1 MIMRLASC
9 FLACLMLAACGGA
22 NKPEPAPQDA
32 PVGNTA
38 APAAVNP
45 NVAKAAGLVEQG
57 VEKFH
62 DEDFDAALQLFENAA
77 DLDPNS
83 ADAHAWL
90 ADIFNRKGR
99 LSEAKLEYRAAAR
112 LSRDAKSQIRLN
124 YLAAD
129 VALKLAQQKLKE
141 GHHKLALEQARDAL
155 SYNPALTPARGT
167 IAAAQFNL
175 GDFEEAREEYFKFA
189 EESTGA
195 ARHEALSWVGQCW
208 MRLRNAAEAEK
219 VFTGLINEGYTANN
233 VFLWRGACRKERKDF
248 KGARTDILQAIEY
261 ASSKEMTA
269 DLQQELKAVDELIA
283 KAEKGE

>member
-1 MIMRLASC
+1 MTTRFASF
-9 FLACLMLAACGGA
+9 FLACLLAACGGA
-22 NKPEPAPQDA
+22 NKPEPTPENVPA
-32 PVGNTA
+32 GNTA
-38 APAAVNP
+38 MQPGVNP
-45 NVAKAAGLVEQG
+45 NIAKAASLVERG

-62 DEDFDAALQLFENAA
+62 NEEFDAALQLFENAA
-77 DLDPNS
+77 DLDPGS

-99 LSEAKLEYRAAAR
+99 LSEAKLEYRTAAR
-112 LSRDAKSQIRLN
+112 LSRDAKSQTRLN

-155 SYNPALTPARGT
+155 SFNPALTAARGT

-175 GDFEEAREEYFKFA
+175 GDYEEAREEYFRFA

-195 ARHEALSWVGQCW
+195 ARQEALNWVGQCW
-208 MRLRNAAEAEK
+208 LRLRDAAEAEK
-219 VFTGLINEGYTANN
+219 IFTGLINEGYTANN
-233 VFLWRGACRKERKDF
+233 VFFWRGACRKERKDY
-248 KGARTDILQAIEY
+248 KAARTDILQAIEY

-269 DLQQELKAVDELIA
+269 ELQKELKAVDELIA